1 MPLQFI
7 AIQLALSLGLILAVA
22 WLAVKLRLG
31 SDVRLRSE
39 DEART
44 LCRAAVCGFEPRE
57 LALDRAGIAALA
69 RDEDGRVMLLRRH
82 GAQFAA
88 RLLDSHAF
96 TRLDRNFLTIGSGE
110 RFFAPIT
117 LDLGEQA
124 QIWAA
129 SLRRLAS

>member
-1 MPLQFI
+1 MPLQFM
-7 AIQLALSLGLILAVA
+7 AIQLAVSLVLILAVA
-22 WLAVKLRLG
+22 WLARKLSLG
-31 SDVRLRSE
+31 SDVRLHNE
-39 DEART
+39 EEARS

-69 RDEDGRVMLLRRH
+69 RDGDGRVMLLRRH

-129 SLRRLAS
+129 SLRRLAA

>member
-1 MPLQFI
+1 MAPPVLV
-7 AIQLALSLGLILAVA
+7 IQLAISVMLILAVA
-22 WLAVKLRLG
+22 WLAHKLGLG

-39 DEART
+39 DEARA
-44 LCRAAVCGFEPRE
+44 LVRAAVCGFEPRD
-57 LALDRAGIAALA
+57 LVLDRAGIAALA
-69 RDEDGRVMLLRRH
+69 RDGDGRVMLLRRH

-110 RFFAPIT
+110 RYFAPIT

-124 QIWAA
+124 QVWAA
-129 SLRRLAS
+129 SLRRLET